1 MKRLR
6 TALLLALALAALLAI
21 ALPAGARP
29 TGVIAQVGSSTG
41 TTVSVTG
48 SITRDNTV
56 SRYAF
61 IGIEGDVITLTATAQ
76 PTGSFDPVLSLFV
89 SNFAQPIARNDD
101 HGTSDPAL
109 ATFDSRIASFTL
121 PMTGLYTVEVTSF
134 AGLSAGTFRLD
145 LTVERS
151 AAPQNYE
158 LTPVGASA
166 SLSGM
171 AAGPTPTSAS
181 LSGMTAGPTPTSASL
196 SGMAAGPTPT
206 SASLSGMTAGPT
218 PTFASL
224 SGMTA
229 GERRVIVVEGALTAE
244 QNRAVYGF
252 TGAAGDII
260 TLTLTSGQFDTVLSL
275 FAAGQ
280 PTPIARNDDH
290 GTTDPM
296 LGQFDSRIASFAL
309 PTTGAY
315 TIEATSFSGR
325 TPGDYVLTLTIEQ
338 AADPAAYQL
347 EPLTPTAPPV
357 SQSRFVP
364 PALTGTYTTP
374 DGVTIPVPEGWL
386 TRETLGGTIL
396 ANTQAVLDGAAN
408 PAQTDYSAFGPD
420 GIALQIVPRSL
431 VTVQPGQSA
440 AQVLSELTGVA
451 IGQTFALTAV
461 GAEAAV
467 VRLEEMGVPSGIEAY
482 AFAVDYADGP
492 AQDYVVFLLATAIPA
507 NRDLQVFFEDL
518 FSRVTTA
525 TATASAQP
533 TTAPATA
540 EPQIAT
546 AEPRT
551 FTFSDGSVLTI
562 AIPGDW
568 TVEVEPD
575 QFVLTAVSA
584 GVPLE
589 QARAMTSMG
598 TVPDG
603 AFFFS
608 LALPGALSGMGI
620 FTTTDLDKVVADLN
634 AAIAGGQAEAVPLE
648 DIVYPAAALEIP
660 PDNSVSIMDFIVF
673 ITDGGPMMATY
684 MANMPDEEALPI
696 VVAIINSIVYSSA
709 NAAAEVTPEAA
720 APLGE
725 PQTFTFSDGSQIRL
739 ALPPG
744 WLSDSQP
751 QNFVI
756 AAGSNEAALDYIT
769 GGNPRQPAP
778 AGTIALQLGT
788 SQTIEGVLGTVPTDP
803 NEAATAF
810 IRALDATGTP
820 RPLTTLRYP
829 AAIADVTGDQVP
841 SGLRIVLFQ
850 VGGEIILLGY
860 VTGPDI
866 AVDDALPTIS
876 AIIDSIEYT
885 AAR

>member
-1 MKRLR
+1 MRFMKRLR
-6 TALLLALALAALLAI
+6 TALLLALALAALLTI

-29 TGVIAQVGSSTG
+29 TGDIAQVGSSTG

-48 SITRDNTV
+48 SITRDNAV

-101 HGTSDPAL
+101 HGTGDPAL

-121 PMTGLYTVEVTSF
+121 PMTALYTVEVTSF

-158 LTPVGASA
+158 LTPIGASV

-171 AAGPTPTSAS
+171 AAGPTPTSVS

-196 SGMAAGPTPT
+196 SGM
-206 SASLSGMTAGPT
+206 
-218 PTFASL
+218 
-224 SGMTA
+224 TA
-229 GERRVIVVEGALTAE
+229 GERRVIVVEGTLTAE
-244 QNRAVYGF
+244 QNRAAYGF

-309 PTTGAY
+309 QTTGAY

-325 TPGDYVLTLTIEQ
+325 TPGDYVLTLTIER

-347 EPLTPTAPPV
+347 EPLTPTAPPI

-396 ANTQAVLDGAAN
+396 ANTQVVLDGAAN
-408 PAQTDYSAFGPD
+408 PAQTDYSAFGSD

-507 NRDLQVFFEDL
+507 NRDLQLFFEDL

-575 QFVLTAVSA
+575 EFVLAAVST
-584 GVPLE
+584 GLPLE
-589 QARAMTSMG
+589 PPGGMTSIGTMG

-634 AAIAGGQAEAVPLE
+634 AAIAGGQAEVVPLE
-648 DIVYPAAALEIP
+648 DVVYPAAALEIP

-673 ITDGGPMMATY
+673 VTDGGPMMATY

-709 NAAAEVTPEAA
+709 NAAA

-725 PQTFTFSDGSQIRL
+725 PQTFTFSDGSQIGL

-769 GGNPRQPAP
+769 SGNPRQPAP
-778 AGTIALQLGT
+778 AGTIAFQLGT
-788 SQTIEGVLGTVPTDP
+788 SRTIEGVLGTLPTDL

-829 AAIADVTGDQVP
+829 AAVADVTGDQVP

-850 VGGEIILLGY
+850 VRGEIILLGY
-860 VTGPDI
+860 VTGQDI